1 MGKSVVPLMRR
12 GRMPEHFARVSVGR
26 RSFAIFRCVLLSLT
40 GARRLA
46 RVECPGDRGW
56 LRCSLGESQ
65 ALAEVVS
72 SEFQGF
78 G

>member
-1 MGKSVVPLMRR
+1 MGKSVVPRTYR

-26 RSFAIFRCVLLSLT
+26 RILAIFRCVLLSLT

-46 RVECPGDRGW
+46 GVECPGDQGW